1 MQIYHD
7 EDADLSLLEGRQIAV
22 IGYGNQGRAQ
32 ALNLRDSGLQVLVGN
47 RDDDYAARAR
57 EDRFRVLSIEG
68 AAAEADL
75 LMMLIPD
82 EVAPEL
88 FDREIAPQLAEGK
101 AVVFATGYNIAFG
114 FITPPPSVDVVLV
127 APRMIGAGV
136 RDLYV
141 AGRGF
146 PSFIGVAQDHSGKAR
161 SIALALAKGIGSTR
175 TGVVEVTF
183 AQETELDLFTEQCFG
198 PAFGHVLTTAVD
210 LLLEEGYPPE
220 AVLLEL
226 YMSGEFAYTLGKIAE
241 LGLVGQSALHSR
253 TSQYGSMSRGV
264 RFMLPELRVKMME
277 GLEEIRSGQFA
288 QEWTAEQAAGAPTLE
303 ALREAAQSL
312 PLVQLEQELRQGLK
326 DMPGSQIEYLHRA
339 PDTGDGPSSE
349 PRAGESTRDETG
361 SPGPGAP
368 PAAHPDP
375 APGGG
380 WLDRGLSRIRRSRGQ
395 PGGKSEEQ
403 PAAGT
408 LSESQMDEA
417 LRRFLNQA
425 EQAPALQAFAQGRE
439 LTTHYVL
446 RDSQLEFYMRFHD
459 GEVIANMG
467 PPPSPAEVRLETETE
482 VLDGMFTGRINAMQ
496 AFMSGK
502 MSFGGE
508 AKLAISIQQIQ
519 DDLCKLY
526 TEARGTV
533 V

>member
-1 MQIYHD
+1 MQIFHD
-7 EDADLSLLEGRQIAV
+7 EDADLRLLAGRRIAV

-47 RDDDYAARAR
+47 RDDDYAGRAR
-57 EDRFRVLSIEG
+57 EDRFEVLAIEA

-82 EVAPEL
+82 EVAPEV
-88 FDREIAPQLAEGK
+88 FKREIAPHLGK
-101 AVVFATGYNIAFG
+101 GNVLVFATGYNVAFG
-114 FITPPPSVDVVLV
+114 FIAPPPSVDVVLV

-146 PSFIGVAQDHSGKAR
+146 PSFIGVAQDYSGDAR
-161 SIALALAKGIGSTR
+161 AIALALAQGIGSTR

-183 AQETELDLFTEQCFG
+183 AQEAELDLFTEQCFG

-264 RFMLPELRVKMME
+264 RFMLPELRLRMRE

-288 QEWTAEQAAGAPTLE
+288 QEWAAEQAAGTPTLE

-312 PLVQLEQELRQGLK
+312 PLVRLERELRQALRE
-326 DMPGSQIEYLHRA
+326 MPGAVRIQY
-339 PDTGDGPSSE
+339 PDHTPHSVDGPML
-349 PRAGESTRDETG
+349 R
-361 SPGPGAP
+361 PGTQ
-368 PAAHPDP
+368 PASRP
-375 APGGG
+375 APVRNRG
-380 WLDRGLSRIRRSRGQ
+380 WLDRGLRRILGSPGQ
-395 PGGKSEEQ
+395 STQDTAAQ
-403 PAAGT
+403 PAAGA
-408 LSESQMDEA
+408 LSESQMGEA
-417 LRRFLNQA
+417 LQLFLIQA
-425 EQAPALQAFAQGRE
+425 EQAPDLQAFAQGRD
-439 LTTHYVL
+439 LTMHYLL

-459 GEVIANMG
+459 GEVTARIG
-467 PPPSPAEVRLETETE
+467 PPLSPAQVCLQTEME
-482 VLDGMFTGRINAMQ
+482 VLDGMFTGRINAMR
-496 AFMSGK
+496 AFTSGR
-502 MSFGGE
+502 MSFSGE

-519 DDLCKLY
+519 DVLCRLY
-526 TEARGTV
+526 TQARGTIM
-533 V
+533 